1 MQKGERGA
9 MLAEENSRH
18 FATPPLVSP
27 REITSEKRLQKC
39 VTTQMWVVI
48 LIGRTV
54 KEICFSQSEA
64 LPDLPS
70 VWDYF
75 NRFLDVISQ
84 GSQWWRPEMSAVCSG

>member
-18 FATPPLVSP
+18 FATLPLVSS

-39 VTTQMWVVI
+39 VTTQIWVAI

-54 KEICFSQSEA
+54 KEFYFSQSEA
-64 LPDLPS
+64 LPDLSS
-70 VWDYF
+70 VCDYF
-75 NRFLDVISQ
+75 NSFSDVISQ
-84 GSQWWRPEMSAVCSG
+84 GSQWWCPEMSAVC